1 MIHPNTRVQYI
12 NDQIG
17 WGVFATDFLPMG
29 TIIYVKDQLEIS
41 ITPDA
46 FHKFDPLLQDAI
58 EKYSYLEN
66 QGNRIISW
74 DHAKYVNHCCD
85 SNTMSTGYGFEIAIR
100 DIFPDEEIT
109 DEYGLF
115 NVSENMTLQ
124 CDKPNCRQI
133 LKTNDIDA
141 YFENWDQKVRRAL
154 PRILNVCQPLFHLLD
169 SRTTEQIADF
179 LADQNSY
186 VSIRSLKFEQKNK

>member
-1 MIHPNTRVQYI
+1 MIHPSTKVQYI

-17 WGVFATDFLPMG
+17 WGVFATDFIPMG
-29 TIIYVKDQLEIS
+29 TIIYIKDELEIT
-41 ITPDA
+41 ITPEV
-46 FHKFDPLLQDAI
+46 FRKMDPVLQDAV
-58 EKYSYLEN
+58 EKYSYIEN

-85 SNTMSTGYGFEIAIR
+85 CNTMSTGYGFEIAIR

-115 NVSENMTLQ
+115 NVSENMALQ
-124 CDKPNCRQI
+124 CNKPNCRQI
-133 LKTNDIDA
+133 LKTNDMDA
-141 YFENWDQKVRRAL
+141 YFENWDKKVRNAL
-154 PRILNVCQPLFHLLD
+154 PRILDVSQPLFHLLD
-169 SRTTEQIADF
+169 TKTLEQIVDF

-186 VSIRSLKFEQKNK
+186 VSIRSLKFDKKKK